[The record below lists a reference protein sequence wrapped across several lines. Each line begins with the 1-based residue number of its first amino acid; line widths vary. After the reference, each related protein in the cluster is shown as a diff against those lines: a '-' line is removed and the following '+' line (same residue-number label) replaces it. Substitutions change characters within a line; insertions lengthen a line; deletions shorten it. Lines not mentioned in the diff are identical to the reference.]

1 MKYTLA
7 KLSAI
12 FCVLDLAIAQDTVSE
27 EDRQQVQPVKPA
39 DDLEQPVFLA
49 WTNTIEGSIE
59 YMRVTEQPDRSL
71 KADSEHFTL

>member
-39 DDLEQPVFLA
+39 DDLE
-49 WTNTIEGSIE
+49 
-59 YMRVTEQPDRSL
+59 
-71 KADSEHFTL
+71 